1 MHSPTIIYHATAGDV
16 IITVTDVS
24 GDMFLQ
30 VYVQLDN
37 GRTSYEYG
45 ETWST
50 SEAAIKAAERLTA
63 LNRDAKACE

>member
-30 VYVQLDN
+30 VYTQRGH

-50 SEAAIKAAERLTA
+50 SGAAIKAAERLTA
-63 LNRDAKACE
+63 LNKQAQTV